1 MTIIPPI
8 VPPLPVDKRFDRHL
22 TPGNTVE
29 WLRQGWRD
37 LMIKPLSSFAYGAL
51 VFLLSVGI
59 IAGLAFLQWDYVLL
73 PALAGF
79 LVFAPVLAAG
89 LYEKSRAIEQN
100 EPVRFRRMA
109 LPRAKSGRGQI
120 LFMGAL
126 LSGLMVLWMRSA
138 VVIYALFFGVRPFPG
153 FDDVTPMLFNTPT
166 GWAILTVG
174 IIVGGLFAAF
184 SFAIAAFSLPMML
197 DKRVDAFTAMGTSVA
212 LVWNNLRTMLTWAAI
227 VLALFV
233 ACLVTGLIGLIVI
246 FPWLGHA
253 TWHAYKAVR

>member
-1 MTIIPPI
+1 MTIIPPV
-8 VPPLPVDKRFDRHL
+8 VPPLLVDNRFDRHL

-29 WLRQGWRD
+29 WLRDGWRD
-37 LMIKPLSSFAYGAL
+37 LMTNPIPSLLYGAL
-51 VFLLSVGI
+51 VFLVSVGI
-59 IAGLAFLQWDYVLL
+59 ILGLVFLQWDYVLL

-100 EPVRFRRMA
+100 EPVSFRRMA
-109 LPRAKSGRGQI
+109 FPRAKSGGQI

-126 LSGLMVLWMRSA
+126 LSGLMVLWMRTA

-153 FDDVTPMLFNTPT
+153 FDEVTPMLFNTSM
-166 GWAILTVG
+166 GWAILIVG
-174 IIVGGLFAAF
+174 ILVGGLFAAF

-197 DKRVDAFTAMGTSVA
+197 DKRVDAFTAMGTSLA
-212 LVWNNLRTMLTWAAI
+212 LIWNNLRTMLVWAAI
-227 VLALFV
+227 VLTSFI
-233 ACLVTGLIGLIVI
+233 ACLATGLLGLIVI